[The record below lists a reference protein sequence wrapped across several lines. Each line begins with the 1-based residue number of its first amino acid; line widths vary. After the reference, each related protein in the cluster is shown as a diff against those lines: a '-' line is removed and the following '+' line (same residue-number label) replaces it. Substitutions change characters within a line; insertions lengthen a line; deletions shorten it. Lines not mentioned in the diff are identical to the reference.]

1 MPRDS
6 WPHFLFVSA
15 LLLGGCGSSEN
26 LRIAKEATTHVHAQ
40 MDSEQFA
47 QIYSEADDALRTATK
62 RQDFLDFISAVHRKL
77 GRVQNASQ
85 TGFFVNFSTSGTR
98 VRLNYQ
104 TKFDGGNAQ
113 EEFIWKIKGDQP
125 ALIGYH
131 ISSNALIT
139 K

>member
-1 MPRDS
+1 VRRS
-6 WPHFLFVSA
+6 WRHFLFVSA
-15 LLLGGCGSSEN
+15 ILLGGCGSSEN

-47 QIYSEADDALRTATK
+47 QIYSEADDALRAATK

-85 TGFFVNFSTSGTR
+85 TSFFINFSTSGTR
-98 VRLNYQ
+98 VRLNYL
-104 TKFDGGNAQ
+104 TKFDGGDAQ
-113 EEFIWKIKGDQP
+113 EEFIWKIKDDQA
-125 ALIGYH
+125 ALVGYH

>member
-77 GRVQNASQ
+77 GRVQSASP
-85 TGFFVNFSTSGTR
+85 TAFFGSFSPSGTR
-98 VRLNYQ
+98 VRGNYQ
-104 TKFDGGNAQ
+104 TKFGGGNAR
-113 EEFIWKIKGDQP
+113 EGFIWKIKGDQP
-125 ALIGYH
+125 GLIGCH
-131 ISSNALIT
+131 
-139 K
+139 

>member
-1 MPRDS
+1 LLRDY
-6 WPHFLFVSA
+6 WRLFLCVSV

-40 MDSEQFA
+40 MDSEQFT
-47 QIYSEADDALRTATK
+47 QIYSEADDALRAATK
-62 RQDFLDFISAVHRKL
+62 QQDFLAFVSAVHRKL

-85 TGFFVNFSTSGTR
+85 TSFFVNFSTSGTR

-104 TKFDGGNAQ
+104 TKFDGGDAQ
-113 EEFIWKIKGDQP
+113 EEFIWKIKGDQA
-125 ALIGYH
+125 ALVGYH
-131 ISSNALIT
+131 INSTALIT

>member
-1 MPRDS
+1 MLRDS

-40 MDSEQFA
+40 MDNEQFA
-47 QIYSEADDALRTATK
+47 QIYSEADDALRAATK
-62 RQDFLDFISAVHRKL
+62 RQDLLDFISAVHRKL
-77 GRVQNASQ
+77 GRVQNAYQ

-131 ISSNALIT
+131 ISSNALII

>member
-1 MPRDS
+1 MLRDLGR
-6 WPHFLFVSA
+6 HFLFVSA
-15 LLLGGCGSSEN
+15 LLLGGCGSGEN

-47 QIYSEADDALRTATK
+47 QIYSEADDALRAATK

-77 GRVQNASQ
+77 GSVQNVSQ

-104 TKFDGGNAQ
+104 TKFDAGDAQ
-113 EEFIWKIKGDQP
+113 EEFVWKIKGDQA
-125 ALIGYH
+125 ALVGYH